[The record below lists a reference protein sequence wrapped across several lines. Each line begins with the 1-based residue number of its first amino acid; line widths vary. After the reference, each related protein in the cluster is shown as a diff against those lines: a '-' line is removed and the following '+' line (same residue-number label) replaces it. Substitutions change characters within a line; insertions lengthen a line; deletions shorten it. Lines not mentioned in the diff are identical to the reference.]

1 MSGSKK
7 ELIGLDRMVA
17 AALFIESS
25 GFNSESKIGTS
36 EVTSGFALTYGESSR
51 AVKLLISKSGSFYTQ
66 GADSVLILY
75 TTRVFGEIRTKTMS
89 MNSKCYRFLWIN
101 RVRRICPRDQL

>member
-66 GADSVLILY
+66 GSRQCVDSLHDESLWRNPNKDNVYEFKVLS
-75 TTRVFGEIRTKTMS
+75 VF
-89 MNSKCYRFLWIN
+89 
-101 RVRRICPRDQL
+101 VD